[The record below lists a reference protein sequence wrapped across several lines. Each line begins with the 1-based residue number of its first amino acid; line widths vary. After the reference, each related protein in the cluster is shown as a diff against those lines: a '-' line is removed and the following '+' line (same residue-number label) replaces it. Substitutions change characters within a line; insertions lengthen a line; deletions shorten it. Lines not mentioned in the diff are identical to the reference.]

1 MNTSRQSR
9 ARRVSSTCVLVAV
22 LLSAPALADQA
33 ETIQRAAE
41 MALNGVSDLLGRQA
55 LAGVKNIAVVPLR
68 GDSDEYITELARG
81 AVTRTQYAL
90 FTRSDETWDML
101 LKEIEWGARRDD
113 VMNPE
118 TVQRFGK
125 VEGVEAILDGIGWD
139 KSVNLWS
146 IRAHVKVT
154 LKLADVETGQTQWHC
169 GPLEGEAFM
178 HWSDALVQFWRFPLL
193 LLGALVILVIL
204 ILFFAKLKRAYRQP
218 YAGSQ

>member
-1 MNTSRQSR
+1 M
-9 ARRVSSTCVLVAV
+9 LMAV
-22 LLSAPALADQA
+22 LLSAPTMADRA

-41 MALNGVSDLLGRQA
+41 MALKDVGNLLGGEA

-125 VEGVEAILDGIGWD
+125 VEGVDAILYGIVWD

-169 GPLEGEAFM
+169 GPLAGEAFI
-178 HWSDALVQFWRFPLL
+178 HWGDALMQFWRYPLL
-193 LLGALVILVIL
+193 LIGALVILLIL
-204 ILFFAKLKRAYRQP
+204 IVCFARLKRLYRP
-218 YAGSQ
+218 L